1 MTTKLKLRK
10 GDVVRLKPVTIRS
23 VNYEG
28 RFTIM
33 EGAFEHDEYDD
44 FDPDMVEEIL
54 LRKETPEE
62 ELERLRAE
70 NAKLQMIAEA
80 FRKKTVGHKIEWS
93 GGKCPVDE
101 SALVVVW
108 HRDGRTVTEQ
118 ACAFDWD
125 HAASP
130 FRDSADDVIA
140 YMELPD

>member
-1 MTTKLKLRK
+1 L
-10 GDVVRLKPVTIRS
+10 TIRS

-62 ELERLRAE
+62 EIERLRAE
-70 NAKLQMIAEA
+70 LAAIPRRTA
-80 FRKKTVGHKIEWS
+80 WD

-101 SALVVVW
+101 STLVAVW
-108 HRDGRTVTEQ
+108 YRNGMTATEQ
-118 ACAFDWD
+118 AFAFDWD

-130 FRDSADDVIA
+130 FRDSDNDVIA

>member
-10 GDVVRLKPVTIRS
+10 GDVVRLKPVTISRILGDGS
-23 VNYEG
+23 FYVEESDYCPDDYSS
-28 RFTIM
+28 
-33 EGAFEHDEYDD
+33 FE
-44 FDPDMVEEIL
+44 PGIVEEIIS
-54 LRKETPEE
+54 RQETPEE
-62 ELERLRAE
+62 EVERLRAE
-70 NAKLQMIAEA
+70 LAKTP
-80 FRKKTVGHKIEWS
+80 RKIEWS

-101 SALVVVW
+101 SALVVLW

>member
-10 GDVVRLKPVTIRS
+10 GDVVRLKPVTISRILGDGS
-23 VNYEG
+23 FYVEESDYCPDDYSS
-28 RFTIM
+28 
-33 EGAFEHDEYDD
+33 FE
-44 FDPDMVEEIL
+44 PGIVEEIIS
-54 LRKETPEE
+54 RQETPEE

-70 NAKLQMIAEA
+70 LAKTP
-80 FRKKTVGHKIEWS
+80 RKIEWS

>member
-10 GDVVRLKPVTIRS
+10 GDVVRLKPVTIARVLGDGS
-23 VNYEG
+23 FYVEESDYCP
-28 RFTIM
+28 
-33 EGAFEHDEYDD
+33 DD
-44 FDPDMVEEIL
+44 YISFDPDHVEEIIY
-54 LRKETPEE
+54 RQETPEE

-70 NAKLQMIAEA
+70 NAKLQMIAES